1 MKKLGKKIMYDKTK
15 QIRTATQFPTIRANN
30 PSTNSIPDNNKNISA
45 SRDGIGK
52 TIIYSTA
59 LEKSR
64 PHTGQKLQTLLYS
77 EILPVPGLSTCI
89 TIC

>member
-30 PSTNSIPDNNKNISA
+30 PSTNSIADNNNINA

-52 TIIYSTA
+52 I
-59 LEKSR
+59 LF
-64 PHTGQKLQTLLYS
+64 TLL
-77 EILPVPGLSTCI
+77 P
-89 TIC
+89 